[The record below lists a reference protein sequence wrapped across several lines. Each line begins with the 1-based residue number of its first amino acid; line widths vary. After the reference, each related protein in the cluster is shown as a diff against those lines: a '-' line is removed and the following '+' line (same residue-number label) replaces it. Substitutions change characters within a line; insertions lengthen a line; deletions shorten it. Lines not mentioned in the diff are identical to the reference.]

1 MKRKDSP
8 ALFNHEAAK
17 MPEMVT
23 RKMLLGGKYATVST
37 RKLAPG
43 EKRVDPI
50 KQLLEI
56 RDEILREEAAARKKA
71 MSTGKPT
78 RNKAA

>member
-1 MKRKDSP
+1 
-8 ALFNHEAAK
+8 

-23 RKMLLGGKYATVST
+23 RKMLLGGKYATVSR

-43 EKRVDPI
+43 EKRMDPI
-50 KQLLEI
+50 QQLLQI
-56 RDEILREEAAARKKA
+56 RDKIVREQAEAAARKKEIP
-71 MSTGKPT
+71 TEKPN